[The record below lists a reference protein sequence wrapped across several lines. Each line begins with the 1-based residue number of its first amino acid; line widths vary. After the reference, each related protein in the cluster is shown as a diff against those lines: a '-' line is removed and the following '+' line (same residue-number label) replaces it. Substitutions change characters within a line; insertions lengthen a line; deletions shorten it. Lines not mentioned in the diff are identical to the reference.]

1 MWINMQ
7 YFKGGI
13 LVKIIPNENICD
25 ENNLTPQKQYEVL
38 DIDNDMPG
46 TPDEYYKIIN
56 DIGKEIWIDD
66 WDCIEVR

>member
-1 MWINMQ
+1 M
-7 YFKGGI
+7 
-13 LVKIIPNENICD
+13 KIIPNENICD

>member
-1 MWINMQ
+1 M
-7 YFKGGI
+7 
-13 LVKIIPNENICD
+13 KIIPNENICD

-38 DIDNDMPG
+38 DVDNDMPG
-46 TPDEYYKIIN
+46 TPDEYYKITN